1 MMDASWRIRGR
12 RNHRCCCLLSGLL
25 GLISVAALTGAA
37 AGAAPR
43 SELADFLATLRQRG
57 YADFAVEYLELHKED
72 PTLPADVK
80 ETWDIEMSNSLWIAS
95 MQIGNEQE
103 AERKR
108 QAAQKHLEA
117 FLKDH
122 PNHPALADA
131 MTTWGTTALENGVV
145 RINLA
150 KISTAAAEKEVHL
163 KEARTL
169 LKDAHARLTKAVE
182 ACQALQK
189 EAKPAVKEDGA
200 DGAEEPEVKKKPAA
214 DNRKPTPAEE
224 AAAELAFRLTVAR
237 FKVALTDYWFAQ
249 TCDDTQAEE
258 KTARLKTAT
267 EVLKEIH
274 KNYSGELPGWIA
286 YYWEARILSE
296 TSKDEAAIENA
307 LEICDEVLAVAPD
320 VIKKNEIDPAT
331 LSLIGDAMVLRFQ
344 LLAKSK
350 QAEMAVDEAATW
362 MKNNASLQETLAYQ
376 GIALEWVKILSPN
389 LDMIKDTRPRQMA
402 QKNMI
407 TTLTRI
413 SKVPGPNQREAIQLL
428 AKLNK
433 QFSGGGKVQGDTF
446 EQVSA
451 GAEAALI
458 AEQWPNAI
466 AGYKKALELL
476 KTWKGPAAEKR
487 KHEDQTRERL
497 AQAQVQVAYAL
508 AKDNELAAATE
519 AAEKIMRDSPKT
531 SAAPAAASL
540 CLQVLQK
547 MATDPKLDK
556 VQQELMVKRLKEAA
570 EHIINTWPNNPEA
583 DEARFVLGQVA
594 LIQKNGKLAV
604 EMFTSVQPSSPRYSA
619 AMLSVGRY
627 AWRRYHEEMAKPEK
641 DRDANVLKRT
651 SDSALKWLSAGAA
664 AQRPKPGAAK
674 QDEEQEKQQRQQ
686 ATNLKLLLAD
696 VQMAC
701 GMKAEAMAT
710 YQEIVDA
717 GLAAKGGQL
726 DESTMRALGTALK
739 ANITRGDLDK
749 ATQLSVELGKRA
761 GDQPQTNALLFNVL
775 RFLIQDLR
783 KAEGEEI
790 DAKESNDSA
799 AIEKAADRVN
809 KSNKRTSELL
819 AVIIQQKQH
828 APATLVFVGDMCIKV
843 GMKAEGQAVYK
854 WILEEAAR
862 NPDFKAKAGSSGI
875 RIRAALVGLLVDEK
889 KYQEALR
896 QIDLLLQEHPKA
908 LDLLVQRGKIL
919 QAWAKT
925 DPKRYDEAIGQWNSV
940 RTMLAGVPKKPPEYY
955 DAISNLAE
963 CLIIKSQLEKK
974 PDSAN
979 QAEKLLSGV
988 MVLTPDLNG
997 PDTVARFKVLIKR
1010 AAKLQGR

>member
-1 MMDASWRIRGR
+1 MLDTLREKSALGR
-12 RNHRCCCLLSGLL
+12 CRWLSGLL
-25 GLISVAALTGAA
+25 GLLSIVALANS
-37 AGAAPR
+37 AGAAPPR

-57 YADFAVEYLELHKED
+57 YADFAAEYLELHKED
-72 PTLPADVK
+72 PTLPADIK
-80 ETWDIEMSNSLWIAS
+80 ETWDIEMSNCLWIS
-95 MQIGNEQE
+95 STQTGNEQE
-103 AERKR
+103 AERRK

-150 KISTAAAEKEVHL
+150 KISTAEAEKEVHL

-169 LKDAHARLTKAVE
+169 LKDAHARLSKAVE
-182 ACQALQK
+182 ACQTLQK
-189 EAKPAVKEDGA
+189 AAKPVAKEDA
-200 DGAEEPEVKKKPAA
+200 AEDGEEPEVKKKRVAN
-214 DNRKPTPAEE
+214 DKPTPEQE
-224 AAAELAFRLTVAR
+224 AAAELAFRLAVAR
-237 FKVALTDYWFAQ
+237 FKVALADYWYAQ

-258 KTARLKTAT
+258 KTKRLTAAT
-267 EVLKEIH
+267 EVFKDIH

-296 TSKDEAAIENA
+296 TAKGEKTEEALESA
-307 LEICDEVLAVAPD
+307 LEILDEVLAVAPD

-331 LSLIGDAMVLRFQ
+331 LSLIGDALVLRFQ

-350 QAEMAVDEAATW
+350 QAEIAADEAGTW
-362 MKNNASLQETLAYQ
+362 LKLNTAVQDTLAYQ
-376 GIALEWVKILSPN
+376 GIALEWVKILSRDM
-389 LDMIKDTRPRQMA
+389 DMIKDLKGRAAA
-402 QKNMI
+402 QKSM
-407 TTLTRI
+407 TTMLTRI
-413 SKVPGPNQREAIQLL
+413 SKAPGPNRTEAVQLL

-433 QFSGGGKVQGDTF
+433 QFSNGGKVQGDNF
-446 EQVSA
+446 DQVA
-451 GAEAALI
+451 AAAEAALL
-458 AEQWPNAI
+458 AEQWANAI
-466 AGYKKALELL
+466 AGYEKALQLL
-476 KTWKGPAAEKR
+476 PARKGPAAENR
-487 KHEDQTRERL
+487 TLELQTREKL
-497 AQAQVQVAYAL
+497 AQAQVQVAYGL
-508 AKDNELAAATE
+508 AKENELSAATE
-519 AAEKIMRDSPKT
+519 AAEKIMRESPKT
-531 SAAPAAASL
+531 SAAPVAASL

-547 MATDPKLDK
+547 MAADPKLDK
-556 VQQELMVKRLKEAA
+556 VQQELMLKRLQTAA
-570 EHIINTWPNNPEA
+570 EHIIKTWPNNPEA
-583 DEARFVLGQVA
+583 DEAKFVLGTVA

-604 EMFTSVQPSSPRYSA
+604 EMLTSVQPSSPRYSA

-641 DRDANVLKRT
+641 ERDANVLKRT
-651 SDSALKWLSAGAA
+651 SDSALKWLTAGAA

-686 ATNLKLLLAD
+686 ATDLKLLLAD
-696 VQMAC
+696 VLMAC
-701 GMKAEAMAT
+701 GKKDEAMVI
-710 YQEIVDA
+710 YQEVVDA
-717 GLAAKGGQL
+717 ALAAKGGQL

-749 ATQLSVELGKRA
+749 ATQISVELGKRV

-775 RFLIQDLR
+775 RFLVQDLR

-809 KSNKRTSELL
+809 KSSKRTGELL
-819 AVIIQQKQH
+819 VVIVQQKQH
-828 APATLVFVGDMCIKV
+828 SPATLVFVADTCLKV
-843 GMKAEGQAVYK
+843 GMKAEGQALYR
-854 WILEEAAR
+854 WILDEAAR
-862 NPDFKAKAGSSGI
+862 NPDFKTKAGASVL
-875 RIRAALVGLLVDEK
+875 RIRAALVGLLIEEK
-889 KYQEALR
+889 KYAEALR

-908 LDLLVQRGKIL
+908 LDLLVTRGKIL
-919 QAWAKT
+919 HAWAKT

-940 RTMLAGVPKKPPEYY
+940 RVMLAGMPKKPPEYY
-955 DAISNLAE
+955 DAIYNLAD

-1010 AAKLQGR
+1010 AAKAQGR